1 MSGEAG
7 AEGGGEGGVGGL
19 LLNQP
24 VVIDNG
30 SSSLKAGFAGGSKP
44 KASGQEDSNFVGLPR
59 STCGLVRPWM
69 SGFKLTE
76 LLISFIF

>member
-7 AEGGGEGGVGGL
+7 AEGVEAGGGL

-30 SSSLKAGFAGGSKP
+30 SSAIKAGFAGGSKP
-44 KASGQEDSNFVGLPR
+44 KVCFGEHVCIFVRFLFVQRRIWNFHSHLE
-59 STCGLVRPWM
+59 SHAFL
-69 SGFKLTE
+69 
-76 LLISFIF
+76 